1 MPGTIRLRPA
11 AGSDAAALS
20 AIHNAQGVATTASY
34 ELRPGTVAQ
43 RAEWLAR
50 HRREGFPVLV
60 AIDEDDQVVGFAAYD
75 RFRELPGYDLTVEHS
90 VYVAPGHE
98 HEGIGLMLMTELID
112 QARRAG
118 LHAMVGVVDAGNRAS
133 LAFHERLGFTNHGVL
148 PQVGRKF
155 GRWLDV
161 AMLVRLLDDP
171 PTAR

>member
-1 MPGTIRLRPA
+1 MPGTILLRPA
-11 AGSDAAALS
+11 AASDAAAIT

-34 ELRPGTVAQ
+34 ELHPGTAAE

-50 HRREGFPVLV
+50 QQREGFPVLV
-60 AIDEDDQVVGFAAYD
+60 AVDEDDTVLGFAAYG

-90 VYVAPGHE
+90 VYVAPDHE
-98 HEGIGLMLMTELID
+98 HAGIGLLLMAELID
-112 QARRAG
+112 LARQAG
-118 LHAMVGVVDAGNRAS
+118 LHAMVGVVDADNTAS

-161 AMLVRLLDDP
+161 AVLVRLLDDSP
-171 PTAR
+171 DT